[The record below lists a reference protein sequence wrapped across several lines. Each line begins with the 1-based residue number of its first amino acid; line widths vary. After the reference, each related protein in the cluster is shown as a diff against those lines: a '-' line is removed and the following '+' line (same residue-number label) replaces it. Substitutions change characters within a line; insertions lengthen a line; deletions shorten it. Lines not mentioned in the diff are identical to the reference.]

1 MSLSTKT
8 KIYGDGG
15 FILEM
20 YDVVEP
26 CSDSGAYRAEPS
38 QETRIDLEKMEEYL
52 VEKDFEIG
60 FSSEVILLVQH
71 PDFDIE
77 VGIYP
82 SGKLLFKTA
91 DEEKVDELF
100 EEFTTLVE
108 NFKEKLA

>member
-1 MSLSTKT
+1 MMIVLIT
-8 KIYGDGG
+8 
-15 FILEM
+15 M

-38 QETRIDLEKMEEYL
+38 EKTRIDLEKLEEHL
-52 VEKDFEIG
+52 IDKGFDIG

-71 PDFDIE
+71 PDFEVE

-91 DEEKVDELF
+91 DEDTIDDLF
-100 EEFTTLVE
+100 DEFTTLVKD
-108 NFKEKLA
+108 FKKN